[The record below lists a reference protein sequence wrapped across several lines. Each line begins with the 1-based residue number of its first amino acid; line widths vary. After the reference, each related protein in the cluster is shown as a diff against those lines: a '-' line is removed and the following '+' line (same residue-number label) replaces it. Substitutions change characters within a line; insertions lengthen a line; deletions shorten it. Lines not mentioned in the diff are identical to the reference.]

1 MPTGSP
7 PFSAG
12 ENDRLPTS
20 PATPVG
26 VSATSDDKYNS
37 FLALTSE
44 GIWHASANP
53 PIPIALP
60 VDEQVRRILKDGV
73 LVECNNAMARMY
85 GLTDARQ
92 LAGNTVGQLL
102 VEGDPQNQDYLGAFV
117 RGGYRLEGFE
127 SVERISDGNR
137 RIFLNSLVGIVRD
150 GHLVEAWGSQT
161 DITER
166 KRLEAQVRQ
175 AQALDAVSRLAGSV
189 AHDFNNLLTTIL
201 TSVEML
207 IDQFG
212 PTDAVRTDAEEIR
225 RSARRGAELTR
236 QLLALSR
243 QQVLAPRAIDVH
255 TLVRRVEG
263 DIRNTFAATAK
274 VDFTFGDGPGIA
286 HVDVEELEQMLL
298 HLATHAAEVIGEAG
312 AFAMDVRRER
322 LTESRAAL
330 PDQVTPGEY
339 VTISMRHSGV
349 QLASS
354 GGASLLEPFAGSE
367 MPSLGSGLALATM
380 YGFVRQSG
388 GAVVLEPSPAGVSL
402 TIYFPATS
410 LPTPTMP
417 SHLAT
422 NRGGQRT
429 VLLAEDEPTVRL
441 MMKRVLER
449 AGYSVMQA
457 STGEE
462 ALAIARAYQTTID
475 VLVTDVIMPGMGG
488 GELSRLLRRE
498 RPGIR
503 VLHVSGY
510 TAGALRHHDVLQEG
524 AAFLQKPFSPQT
536 FLAKLQEVLV

>member
-7 PFSAG
+7 PTSAG
-12 ENDRLPTS
+12 EQEHLPNS

-26 VSATSDDKYNS
+26 VSASPDDKYHS

-44 GIWHASANP
+44 GIWHAVATP
-53 PIPIALP
+53 PIPVALP
-60 VDEQVRRILKDGV
+60 IEEQVRRILTDGV
-73 LVECNNAMARMY
+73 MVECNDALARMY
-85 GLTDARQ
+85 GLTESRQ
-92 LAGNTVGQLL
+92 LVGARVGQLL
-102 VEGDPQNQDYLGAFV
+102 LEGDPQNQDFLSAFV

-127 SVERISDGNR
+127 SVERTIDGTR

-150 GHLVEAWGSQT
+150 GLLVEAWGSQT

-166 KRLEAQVRQ
+166 KRMEAQLRQ
-175 AQALDAVSRLAGSV
+175 AQAMDAVSRLAGSV

-207 IDQFG
+207 IDQVE
-212 PTDAVRTDAEEIR
+212 PANPVRGDAEEIR

-255 TLVRRVEG
+255 ALVRRVEG

-298 HLATHAAEVIGEAG
+298 HLATHAAEVIGETG
-312 AFAMDVRRER
+312 AFAMDVRREK
-322 LTESRAAL
+322 LTEPRAAL
-330 PDQVTPGEY
+330 PDQVSPGDY
-339 VTISMRHSGV
+339 VTLTMRHSGV
-349 QLASS
+349 QLTTL
-354 GGASLLEPFAGSE
+354 GGASLLEPFAGAE
-367 MPSLGSGLALATM
+367 IPSLGSGLALATM

-388 GAVVLEPSPAGVSL
+388 GAVVLEPTPAGVALS
-402 TIYFPATS
+402 IYFPATS
-410 LPTPTMP
+410 LPTPKMP
-417 SHLAT
+417 AHLAS
-422 NRGGQRT
+422 NRGGQKT

-449 AGYSVMQA
+449 AGFLVMQA
-457 STGEE
+457 SNGEE
-462 ALAIARAYQTTID
+462 ALALARAHGSEID
-475 VLVTDVIMPGMGG
+475 ILVTDVIMPGMGG
-488 GELSRLLRRE
+488 GELSRVLRRE

-536 FLAKLQEVLV
+536 FLAKLQEVIV

>member
-7 PFSAG
+7 PTSAG
-12 ENDRLPTS
+12 EQEHLPNS

-26 VSATSDDKYNS
+26 VSASPDDKYHS

-44 GIWHASANP
+44 GIWHAVATP
-53 PIPIALP
+53 PIPVALS
-60 VDEQVRRILKDGV
+60 VEEQVRRILTDGV
-73 LVECNNAMARMY
+73 MVECNDALARMY
-85 GLTDARQ
+85 GLTEARQ
-92 LAGNTVGQLL
+92 LIGTRVGQLL
-102 VEGDPQNQDYLGAFV
+102 LEGDPQNQDYLSAFV

-127 SVERISDGNR
+127 SVERTIDGTR

-150 GHLVEAWGSQT
+150 GLLAEAWGSQT

-166 KRLEAQVRQ
+166 KRMEAQLRQ
-175 AQALDAVSRLAGSV
+175 AQAMDAVSRLAGSV

-207 IDQFG
+207 IDQVE
-212 PTDAVRTDAEEIR
+212 PANPVRGDAEEIR

-255 TLVRRVEG
+255 ALVRRVEG

-298 HLATHAAEVIGEAG
+298 HLATHAAEVIGETG
-312 AFAMDVRRER
+312 AFAMDVRREK
-322 LTESRAAL
+322 LTEPRAAL
-330 PDQVTPGEY
+330 PDQVSPGDY
-339 VTISMRHSGV
+339 VTLTMRHSGV
-349 QLASS
+349 QLTTL
-354 GGASLLEPFAGSE
+354 GGASLLEPFAGAE
-367 MPSLGSGLALATM
+367 IPSLGSGLALATM

-388 GAVVLEPSPAGVSL
+388 GAVVLEPTPAGVAL

-410 LPTPTMP
+410 LPTPKMP
-417 SHLAT
+417 AHLAS
-422 NRGGQRT
+422 NRGGQKT

-449 AGYSVMQA
+449 AGFQVMQA
-457 STGEE
+457 SNGEE
-462 ALAIARAYQTTID
+462 ALAMARAHGSEID
-475 VLVTDVIMPGMGG
+475 ILVTDVIMPGMGG
-488 GELSRLLRRE
+488 GELSRVLRRE

-536 FLAKLQEVLV
+536 FLAKLQEVIV

>member
-7 PFSAG
+7 PSPAG
-12 ENDRLPTS
+12 EQERLPNS

-26 VSATSDDKYNS
+26 VSASPDDKYES

-44 GIWHASANP
+44 GIWHAVATP
-53 PIPIALP
+53 PIPVALP
-60 VDEQVRRILKDGV
+60 VEEQVRRILTDGV
-73 LVECNNAMARMY
+73 MVECNDALARMY

-92 LAGNTVGQLL
+92 LIGSRVGQLL
-102 VEGDPQNQDYLGAFV
+102 MEGDPQNQDFLSAFV
-117 RGGYRLEGFE
+117 RGGYRLEGSE
-127 SVERISDGNR
+127 SVERTIDGTR

-150 GHLVEAWGSQT
+150 GMLTDAWGSQS

-166 KRLEAQVRQ
+166 KRMEAQLRQ
-175 AQALDAVSRLAGSV
+175 AQAMDAVSRLAGSV

-207 IDQFG
+207 IDQCE
-212 PTDAVRTDAEEIR
+212 PSNPVRGDAEEIR

-255 TLVRRVEG
+255 ALVRRVEG

-298 HLATHAAEVIGEAG
+298 HLATHAAEVIGETG
-312 AFAMDVRRER
+312 AFAMDVRREK
-322 LTESRAAL
+322 LTEPRAAL
-330 PDQVTPGEY
+330 PDQVSPGDY
-339 VTISMRHSGV
+339 VTLTMRHSGV
-349 QLASS
+349 QLSTL
-354 GGASLLEPFAGSE
+354 GGASLLEPFAGAE
-367 MPSLGSGLALATM
+367 IPSLGSGLALATM

-388 GAVVLEPSPAGVSL
+388 GAVVLEATPTGVAL

-410 LPTPTMP
+410 LPTPKMP
-417 SHLAT
+417 AHLAS
-422 NRGGQRT
+422 NRGGQKT

-449 AGYSVMQA
+449 AGFLVMQA
-457 STGEE
+457 SNGEE
-462 ALAIARAYQTTID
+462 ALAMARAHGSEID
-475 VLVTDVIMPGMGG
+475 ILVTDVIMPGMGG
-488 GELSRLLRRE
+488 GELSRVLRRE

-510 TAGALRHHDVLQEG
+510 TAGALQHHDVLQEG

-536 FLAKLQEVLV
+536 FLAKLQEVIV

>member
-7 PFSAG
+7 PTSAG
-12 ENDRLPTS
+12 EQERLPNS

-26 VSATSDDKYNS
+26 VSVSPDDKYQS

-44 GIWHASANP
+44 GIWHAMATP
-53 PIPIALP
+53 PIPVALS
-60 VDEQVRRILKDGV
+60 VEEQVRRILTDGV
-73 LVECNNAMARMY
+73 MVECNDALARMY
-85 GLTDARQ
+85 GLTEARQ
-92 LAGNTVGQLL
+92 LIGTRVGQIL
-102 VEGDPQNQDYLGAFV
+102 VEGDPQNQDFLSAFV

-127 SVERISDGNR
+127 SVERTIDGTR

-150 GHLVEAWGSQT
+150 GLLVEAWGSQS

-166 KRLEAQVRQ
+166 KRMEAQLRQ
-175 AQALDAVSRLAGSV
+175 AQAMDAVSRLAGSV

-207 IDQFG
+207 IDQVE
-212 PTDAVRTDAEEIR
+212 PANPVRGDAEEIR

-255 TLVRRVEG
+255 ALVRRVEG

-298 HLATHAAEVIGEAG
+298 HLATHAAEVIGETG
-312 AFAMDVRRER
+312 AFAMDVRREK
-322 LTESRAAL
+322 LTEPRAAL
-330 PDQVTPGEY
+330 PDQVSPGDY
-339 VTISMRHSGV
+339 VTLTMRHSGV
-349 QLASS
+349 QLTTL
-354 GGASLLEPFAGSE
+354 GGASLLEPFAGAE
-367 MPSLGSGLALATM
+367 IPSLGSGLALATM

-388 GAVVLEPSPAGVSL
+388 GAVVLEPTPAGVAL

-410 LPTPTMP
+410 LPTPKMP
-417 SHLAT
+417 ARLAS
-422 NRGGQRT
+422 NRGGQKT

-449 AGYSVMQA
+449 AGFQVMQA
-457 STGEE
+457 SNGEE
-462 ALAIARAYQTTID
+462 ALAMARAHGSEID
-475 VLVTDVIMPGMGG
+475 ILVTDVIMPGMGG
-488 GELSRLLRRE
+488 GELSRVLRRE

-536 FLAKLQEVLV
+536 FLAKLQEVIV